1 MLVLV
6 LIAGV
11 AFLPLR
17 ATVANEG
24 VVATGAVVGGEAEE
38 DFHLEASDPAGL
50 GVSKGI
56 GAVMVGVTVD
66 SNSLMRRC
74 AVARSVLKVWFSLRR
89 ASSWARRWP

>member
-6 LIAGV
+6 VVVGV

-24 VVATGAVVGGEAEE
+24 VVVAGAMVRGEAGE

-50 GVSKGI
+50 GVSKGV
-56 GAVMVGVTVD
+56 GAVMVGVTDD

-74 AVARSVLKVWFSLRR
+74 AVARSVLKV
-89 ASSWARRWP
+89 